1 MRKLKLEV
9 SELRVDTFE
18 ATVSRLEN
26 PGTVRANED
35 TVAAT
40 VCNYTHEYNISCQY
54 GCTPESGVL
63 TNCGSCPQDYTC
75 GPRCV
80 VTE

>member
-18 ATVSRLEN
+18 ATVSRLDN

-35 TVAAT
+35 TVKET
-40 VCNYTHEYNISCQY
+40 VCDNTHSSTSRASTRARSSRAC
-54 GCTPESGVL
+54 
-63 TNCGSCPQDYTC
+63 
-75 GPRCV
+75 
-80 VTE
+80 